1 MLSYLDPILFPDQ
14 IEILEVS
21 PGRYVYPI
29 YKNGSGLL
37 TDAND
42 FRRLNYFEIRDIR
55 TVEVFVR
62 DPFDRYVSGVQ
73 TYLRFN
79 PDLDRTTALKMINQC
94 LFLNR
99 HFALQFHWLVNLTRF
114 TDAWIHIRPITE
126 LDTIS
131 DEVWHTL
138 SRDQSLIDYF
148 TPNDKLSYYLQLDK
162 VLTEDLLGKT
172 VSFLAITRHI
182 KKTQQHL
189 YDEIIQRSKNL
200 CIALD

>member
-73 TYLRFN
+73 TYLAQH
-79 PDLDRTTALKMINQC
+79 PELDKNTALTLIGKC

-99 HFALQFHWLVNLTRF
+99 HFALQFHWLLNLTRF
-114 TDAWIHIRPITE
+114 TDAWIHIRPIKE

-162 VLTEDLLGKT
+162 VLIEDLIGET
-172 VSFLAITRHI
+172 VSFPAIMRHI

-200 CIALD
+200 CIALG

>member
-29 YKNGSGLL
+29 YKNGSSTLNSIGV
-37 TDAND
+37 
-42 FRRLNYFEIRDIR
+42 RRLNYFEIRELR

-62 DPFDRYVSGVQ
+62 DPFERYVSGVQ
-73 TYLRFN
+73 TYLQFN
-79 PDLDRTTALKMINQC
+79 PELNRDTILKIINEC

-99 HFALQFHWLVNLTRF
+99 HFTLQFHWLLNLTRF
-114 TDAWIHIRPITE
+114 TDAWIHIRPIKE
-126 LDTIS
+126 LDTIT
-131 DEVWHTL
+131 DQVWHTL

-162 VLTEDLLGKT
+162 VLTEDLIGKT
-172 VSFLAITRHI
+172 VSFPEIMRHI
-182 KKTQQHL
+182 KRTQRHL
-189 YDEIIQRSKNL
+189 YNEIIQRSKNL
-200 CIALD
+200 CIALG

>member
-29 YKNGSGLL
+29 YKNGSSTLNSIGV
-37 TDAND
+37 
-42 FRRLNYFEIRDIR
+42 RRLNYFEIRELR

-62 DPFDRYVSGVQ
+62 DPFERYVSGVQ
-73 TYLRFN
+73 TYLQFN
-79 PDLDRTTALKMINQC
+79 PELNRDTILKIINEC

-99 HFALQFHWLVNLTRF
+99 HFTLQFHWLLNLTRF
-114 TDAWIHIRPITE
+114 TDAWIHIRPIKE
-126 LDTIS
+126 LDTIT
-131 DEVWHTL
+131 DQVWHTL

-162 VLTEDLLGKT
+162 VLTEDLIGKT
-172 VSFLAITRHI
+172 VSFPEIMRHI
-182 KKTQQHL
+182 KRTQRHL

-200 CIALD
+200 CIALG

>member
-73 TYLRFN
+73 TYLAQH
-79 PDLDRTTALKMINQC
+79 PELDKNTALTLIGKC

-99 HFALQFHWLVNLTRF
+99 HFTLQFHWLVNLTRF

-162 VLTEDLLGKT
+162 VLIEDLIGET
-172 VSFLAITRHI
+172 VSFPAIMRHI

>member
-29 YKNGSGLL
+29 YKNGSSTLNSIGV
-37 TDAND
+37 
-42 FRRLNYFEIRDIR
+42 RRLNYFEIRELR

-62 DPFDRYVSGVQ
+62 DPFERYVSGVQ
-73 TYLRFN
+73 TYLQFN
-79 PDLDRTTALKMINQC
+79 PELNRDTILKIINEC

-99 HFALQFHWLVNLTRF
+99 HFTLQFHWLLNLTRF
-114 TDAWIHIRPITE
+114 TDAWIHIRPIKE
-126 LDTIS
+126 LDTIT
-131 DEVWHTL
+131 DQVWHTL